1 MGDNLQGAVN
11 CILFCCMTPVVRK
24 RITQS
29 VVNLRKERFHLY
41 DNLESTS
48 EVNLYQSIEWFNG
61 W

>member
-48 EVNLYQSIEWFNG
+48 EVNLYQSIE
-61 W
+61 